1 VIVAAGYVVQALNGG
16 LLFHA
21 FSAYVLPLQDEF
33 GWNRTLLS
41 SAFALV
47 RMESGLLGPLQ
58 GWMIHRFG
66 PRRVMTVGNVL
77 FAGGF
82 LLFAQ
87 THSLASFYG
96 ALAVVALGSS
106 LGGFMP
112 IATTVTN

>member
-1 VIVAAGYVVQALNGG
+1 MQALNGG

-82 LLFAQ
+82 LLFARRIPLPR
-87 THSLASFYG
+87 SMVLLPLLPWVR
-96 ALAVVALGSS
+96 ALAVSCRLRRR
-106 LGGFMP
+106 
-112 IATTVTN
+112 